1 MNLRPNRLAGIG
13 LVAAFALSVVA
24 TARPVR
30 ALELSD
36 PMGVYCLVDKV
47 IMEPAERPERAQIWG
62 VCALANDND
71 WYFQAPAAGYFYY
84 TVPSTRADAVRA
96 EWQDLKSVA
105 GTKEVVGFGR
115 RYRPVGRLRPATEN
129 PTSPDAYPLHLG
141 VTKVGTGRFAPE
153 VNEIVARIRAA
164 RGQ

>member
-1 MNLRPNRLAGIG
+1 MNLIPNRLAGIG
-13 LVAAFALSVVA
+13 LLAALAMPVIV
-24 TARPVR
+24 TPRPLR
-30 ALELSD
+30 AFEPSD

-47 IMEPAERPERAQIWG
+47 ILEPAEAPERAQVWG
-62 VCALANDND
+62 VCALANSND

-84 TVPSTRADAVRA
+84 TVPSARADAVRA

-115 RYRPVGRLRPATEN
+115 RYQPVGRLRPATET
-129 PTSPDAYPLHLG
+129 PASPDAYPLHLG